1 MLSSIERVSPPFQ
14 ITRRVRRTL
23 ITTKVNAAEAERK
36 QWTKFG
42 KEKGRSTG
50 PHSSTTTVGESILL
64 KMSAG
69 NKHVRLLAQ

>member
-1 MLSSIERVSPPFQ
+1 MPFAQ
-14 ITRRVRRTL
+14 ITRRIKRTL
-23 ITTKVNAAEAERK
+23 VTTKVNAAEAERK

-42 KEKGRSTG
+42 KEKGRAAG

-69 NKHVRLLAQ
+69 NKHVSAKMHQ